1 MLKFKYK
8 CKPGSFLALKDAFVI
23 ARLAKALAGLGLVG
37 DNATLIPIGPSLGCP
52 LGLYNS
58 EFLIAFVTYIVSR
71 AHCNIV

>member
-8 CKPGSFLALKDAFVI
+8 CKPGSFLALKDAFVM